1 MKNSTK
7 NKLLYILIYIIKFFF
22 VFSPGDGDMKI
33 KQL

>member
-7 NKLLYILIYIIKFFF
+7 NKLLYIYIIKFFF
-22 VFSPGDGDMKI
+22 VFSPGGGDMKI

>member
-7 NKLLYILIYIIKFFF
+7 NKLLYIIIYNKIFF
-22 VFSPGDGDMKI
+22 VFSSGDGDMKI

>member
-7 NKLLYILIYIIKFFF
+7 NKLLYIIKFFF